1 MFYSSFCAGGS
12 SADGKIT
19 SRRRESHL
27 LCSPLSMNRV
37 AGKREGLNQMTVQ
50 TQHSGAS
57 SGTFFSETSM
67 LLKPAAYCRFMHFSL
82 LLSIWVRAARD
93 RDMGN
98 SFMGGTASI
107 MQPIMSTVYKVSLK
121 VYQIIIICCPEKQ
134 KKKTKKKTKKKSPK
148 GTR

>member
-19 SRRRESHL
+19 SRRRESHS

-37 AGKREGLNQMTVQ
+37 AGKGEGLNQMTVQ

-67 LLKPAAYCRFMHFSL
+67 LLKAAAYCRLCALQLTVVHLGAGCQRSGYGQLFYGRC
-82 LLSIWVRAARD
+82 SIDYAAHYVD
-93 RDMGN
+93 
-98 SFMGGTASI
+98 
-107 MQPIMSTVYKVSLK
+107 SLK
-121 VYQIIIICCPEKQ
+121 FPSRYIKSLSSVVQ
-134 KKKTKKKTKKKSPK
+134 KNKTKKKQKKSLPK
-148 GTR
+148 GHVKLS